1 MNLEGIV
8 DNLIPMIVHS
18 LFTFGGLLKANII
31 NEVVFFGANGVIM
44 VQVLKT
50 NVIVQLMDKH
60 NPYIF
65 DIHCMA
71 HQCNLIV

>member
-1 MNLEGIV
+1 MDLEGIV
-8 DNLIPMIVHS
+8 DGGMFDNLIPMIGHS

-31 NEVVFFGANGVIM
+31 NEVVYFGANGVIM
-44 VQVLKT
+44 VQVLKM
-50 NVIVQLMDKH
+50 NVIVQLMNKH

-71 HQCNLIV
+71 H